1 MLKKSNIQQTIQSQ
15 NPNKK
20 VSIIYFLSMMA
31 KPCTRYNM
39 HLPHNTHHR
48 HYNIHDYVAEQR
60 LRLLLKLPDSVP
72 IKEYLK
78 RRNCYRSNKSALTK
92 RAYSGIKSEVRP
104 HLQKAK
110 SEIQEKIKKI
120 ERESLVRDGALDIN
134 IPIQDQEQL
143 KQHKSDLKIIEHYLS
158 S

>member
-1 MLKKSNIQQTIQSQ
+1 
-15 NPNKK
+15 
-20 VSIIYFLSMMA
+20 MMA
-31 KPCTRYNM
+31 KPCTRYKM
-39 HLPHNTHHR
+39 HLPYNTHHR
-48 HYNIHDYVAEQR
+48 HYVIYVYVAEQR

-92 RAYSGIKSEVRP
+92 RAYSGIKSKVRP
-104 HLQKAK
+104 HLQNAK

-134 IPIQDQEQL
+134 MPIRDQEQL

>member
-1 MLKKSNIQQTIQSQ
+1 
-15 NPNKK
+15 
-20 VSIIYFLSMMA
+20 MA

-120 ERESLVRDGALDIN
+120 ERESLVRDDALH
-134 IPIQDQEQL
+134 QL
-143 KQHKSDLKIIEHYLS
+143 ANTGPRAAETAQIRLEDNRALLF
-158 S
+158 